1 MTNIKIINLM
11 ILIIILIL
19 LLGQLSENGINCK
32 MEKLIL
38 FFFVFLWI
46 HFFRVLLVW
55 LKIVEKSRVS

>member
-1 MTNIKIINLM
+1 MINIKIINLM

>member
-1 MTNIKIINLM
+1 MINIKIINLM

-19 LLGQLSENGINCK
+19 LLGQLSENGISCK

-38 FFFVFLWI
+38 FFFVFLWV